1 MTVYNGMPFLRP
13 AVESVL
19 AQSLRDFRFVIVND
33 GSTDGTEA
41 YLLQLADP
49 RVLVLHQHNQG
60 TATAANN
67 GLAHCEGEYVA
78 RMDSD
83 DIALPQRLHEQ
94 VAYLDAHQDVGLVGT
109 QVAPLGSVRSGR
121 SLRLPTVHEAID
133 AALVAGRHGL
143 AHSSIMMR
151 RELLKSIGGYWS
163 LPLVDDWDMMLRMA
177 EVGRLANIDE
187 VLHLYRV
194 HAGSLNGSGLRKMRL
209 SIDFARELAK
219 RRRGGLSPISLADFQ
234 RQRDA
239 RPVWER
245 GWDRLHT
252 YALAQYR
259 VAVAEQCG
267 GRPIRGGLRLA
278 WAAACAP
285 DLTAERIVR
294 VIHNLDGRSK
304 QQELAMGSD
313 IR

>member
-19 AQSLRDFRFVIVND
+19 AQTLRDFRFVIVND
-33 GSTDGTEA
+33 GSTDGTEEF
-41 YLLQLADP
+41 LLQLADP
-49 RVLVLHQHNQG
+49 RILVLYHHNQG
-60 TATAANN
+60 TAAAANN
-67 GLAHCEGEYVA
+67 GLAHCEGALVA

-83 DIALPQRLHEQ
+83 DVALPERLQRQ
-94 VAYLDAHQDVGLVGT
+94 VDFLDAHPEVGLVGT

-121 SLRLPTVHEAID
+121 SLRLPTSHEAID
-133 AALVAGRHGL
+133 ASLLAGRHGL

-151 RELLKSIGGYWS
+151 RELLTAIGGYWS

-194 HAGSLNGSGLRKMRL
+194 HAGSLNGSGMRRMRL
-209 SIDFARELAK
+209 SIDYARESAR
-219 RRRGGLSPISLADFQ
+219 RRRGGQPPISLADYQ

-245 GWDRLHT
+245 SWDRLHA

-267 GRPIRGGLRLA
+267 GRPIRGGMRLA
-278 WAAACAP
+278 WAATCAP
-285 DLTAERIVR
+285 NLTAERIVR
-294 VIHNLDGRSK
+294 VLRNVSGRK
-304 QQELAMGSD
+304 QLQKLTT
-313 IR
+313 